1 MVEQDFRKVKVGGS
15 IPLIGLKTMARLRE
29 ALRNRNFFLLWI
41 GQIIS
46 QLGDRLGQMAL
57 IAFVYLRAPGSSMQI
72 AKILSFTIIPVFLI
86 GPLAGVYVDRWDRR
100 RTMYICDFM
109 RSLLVLAIPLFLFY
123 TKNLAPIYLIIFIT
137 FSIGRFFVPAKL
149 SILPDLVD
157 NKSLL
162 VANSLINTSGMIA
175 AVLGF
180 GISGVL
186 VEKLGAKSGFY
197 LNSLTFL
204 VSGLFIFLISKKF
217 AAGVSF
223 EEVSKEIVE
232 VIRKSVFQE
241 IKEGVIYF
249 IRNKDI
255 RFTAGIIFALWSA
268 LGSVYVVIIVF
279 VQKTLHSATKD
290 IGLLVM
296 FLGLGLFLGSLV
308 YGKFGQRVSHYK
320 TIFVSLISSGIMLI
334 LFAIGIYYYPS
345 FMLAAFLALC
355 LGLIVAPIMIAS
367 NTIIHNV
374 SDNGMLGKIFSS
386 LEIVM
391 HLGFILFMFISSML
405 AERFSHVLILVI
417 VGCLLSLLGLL
428 SLSLNRRVAWL
439 D

>member
-1 MVEQDFRKVKVGGS
+1 MSRFREV
-15 IPLIGLKTMARLRE
+15 LK
-29 ALRNRNFFLLWI
+29 NRNFFLLWF

-57 IAFVYLRAPGSSMQI
+57 IAFVYLRAPGSTLQI
-72 AKILSFTIIPVFLI
+72 AKILSFTIIPVFII

-100 RTMYICDFM
+100 RTMYFCDLM
-109 RSLLVLAIPLFLFY
+109 RSLLMLAIPLFLFY
-123 TKNLAPIYLIIFIT
+123 SKNLAPIYLIIFIA

-149 SILPDLVD
+149 SIIPDLVE

-162 VANSLINTSGMIA
+162 VANTLINTSGMIA

-186 VEKLGAKSGFY
+186 VEKLGARSGFY

-204 VSGLFIFLISKKF
+204 VSGTFIFLISKRF
-217 AAGVSF
+217 TAQTSL
-223 EEVSKEIVE
+223 EEVGKEIVE

-241 IKEGVIYF
+241 VKEGVLYF
-249 IRNKDI
+249 IQKKDI
-255 RFTAGIIFALWSA
+255 RFTAAIIFALWSA

-290 IGLLVM
+290 LGLLVM
-296 FLGLGLFLGSLV
+296 FLGIGLFLGSLI
-308 YGKFGQRVSHYK
+308 YGKFGQRISHYK
-320 TIFVSLISSGIMLI
+320 IIFISLVASGIMLM
-334 LFAIGIYYYPS
+334 LFALGIYYFPF
-345 FMLAAFLALC
+345 FMLAALLALC
-355 LGLIVAPIMIAS
+355 LGLIVSPIMIAS

-374 SDNGMLGKIFSS
+374 SDNEMLGKIFSS
-386 LEIVM
+386 LEIIM

-405 AERFSHVLILVI
+405 AERFSHLLILVI
-417 VGCLLSLLGLL
+417 VGCLLSLLGLT
-428 SLSLNRRVAWL
+428 SLFLNRKVAWL

>member
-1 MVEQDFRKVKVGGS
+1 
-15 IPLIGLKTMARLRE
+15 MARFRE
-29 ALRNRNFFLLWI
+29 VLKNRNFFLLWI

-46 QLGDRLGQMAL
+46 QMGDRLGQMAL
-57 IAFVYLRAPGSSMQI
+57 IGFVYLRSPGSTLQI

-100 RTMYICDFM
+100 KTMYICDFL

-123 TKNLAPIYLIIFIT
+123 SKNLAPIYLLIFIA

-149 SILPDLVD
+149 SIIPDLVD
-157 NKSLL
+157 NKDLL
-162 VANSLINTSGMIA
+162 VANTLINTSGMIA

-204 VSGLFIFLISKKF
+204 VSAAFIFLISKKF
-217 AAGVSF
+217 TAAVSI
-223 EEVSKEIVE
+223 EEVGKEIVE

-241 IKEGVIYF
+241 IKEGILYF
-249 IRNKDI
+249 IHTKDI
-255 RFTAGIIFALWSA
+255 RFTAAIIFALWSA

-290 IGLLVM
+290 LGLLVM
-296 FLGLGLFLGSLV
+296 FLGIGLFLGSLV

-320 TIFVSLISSGIMLI
+320 IIFVSLVLSGIMLTI
-334 LFAIGIYYYPS
+334 FALGIHYFPN
-345 FMLAAFLALC
+345 FLLAALLALC
-355 LGLIVAPIMIAS
+355 LGLIISPIMIAS

-374 SDNGMLGKIFSS
+374 SDNEMLGKIFSS

-391 HLGFILFMFISSML
+391 HLGFLLFMFISSIL
-405 AERFSHVLILVI
+405 AEKFSPLLILVI
-417 VGCLLSLLGLL
+417 VGSLLSLLGLV
-428 SLSLNRRVAWL
+428 SLFLNRKVAWL

>member
-1 MVEQDFRKVKVGGS
+1 MPRFRKV
-15 IPLIGLKTMARLRE
+15 LK
-29 ALRNRNFFLLWI
+29 NRNFFLLWA
-41 GQIIS
+41 GQIVS

-57 IAFVYLRAPGSSMQI
+57 IAFVYLRAPGSTLQI
-72 AKILSFTIIPVFLI
+72 AKILSFTIIPVFII

-100 RTMYICDFM
+100 RTMYFCDLM
-109 RSLLVLAIPLFLFY
+109 RSLLMLAIPLFLFY
-123 TKNLAPIYLIIFIT
+123 SKNLAPIYLIIFIA
-137 FSIGRFFVPAKL
+137 FSIGRFFIPAKL
-149 SILPDLVD
+149 SIIPDLVD

-197 LNSLTFL
+197 LNALTFL

-217 AAGVSF
+217 SATVSF
-223 EEVSKEIVE
+223 EEVGKEIVE

-241 IKEGVIYF
+241 IKEGVVYF

-255 RFTAGIIFALWSA
+255 RFTAAIIFALWSA

-290 IGLLVM
+290 LGLLVM

-308 YGKFGQRVSHYK
+308 YGKFGHRVSHYK
-320 TIFVSLISSGIMLI
+320 IIFASLVSSGIMLT
-334 LFAIGIYYYPS
+334 LFALGIYYYPC

-374 SDNGMLGKIFSS
+374 SDNEMLGKIFSS
-386 LEIVM
+386 LEILM
-391 HLGFILFMFISSML
+391 HLGFILFMFISSIL
-405 AERFSHVLILVI
+405 AERFSHLLILVV
-417 VGCLLSLLGLL
+417 VGSLLSLLGLV
-428 SLSLNRRVAWL
+428 SLFLNRKVAWL

>member
-1 MVEQDFRKVKVGGS
+1 MAKFREV
-15 IPLIGLKTMARLRE
+15 LK
-29 ALRNRNFFLLWI
+29 NRNFFLLWS
-41 GQIIS
+41 GQILA

-57 IAFVYLRAPGSSMQI
+57 IAFVYLRAPGSTLQI

-100 RTMYICDFM
+100 RTMYVCDFL
-109 RSLLVLAIPLFLFY
+109 RSLLIFTIPLFLFY
-123 TKNLAPIYLIIFIT
+123 TKSLGPVYLIIFIS

-149 SILPDLVD
+149 SIIPDLVD
-157 NKSLL
+157 KKDLL
-162 VANSLINTSGMIA
+162 VANTLINTSGMIA

-204 VSGLFIFLISKKF
+204 VSAVFIFLISKKF
-217 AAGVSF
+217 VASASL
-223 EEVSKEIVE
+223 EEISKEIVE
-232 VIRKSVFQE
+232 VIRKSVLQE
-241 IKEGVIYF
+241 VKEGIFYF
-249 IRNKDI
+249 IRKKDI

-268 LGSVYVVIIVF
+268 LGAVYVVVIVF

-290 IGLLVM
+290 LGLLVM
-296 FLGLGLFLGSLV
+296 FLGIGLFLGSLI

-320 TIFVSLISSGIMLI
+320 IIFACLVASGIMLI
-334 LFAIGIYYYPS
+334 IFALGIHYYPN
-345 FMLAAFLALC
+345 FIIAAFLALC
-355 LGLIVAPIMIAS
+355 LGLIIAPIMIAS

-374 SDNGMLGKIFSS
+374 SDNEMLGKIFSS

-391 HLGFILFMFISSML
+391 HLGFLSFMFISSVL
-405 AERFSHVLILVI
+405 AEKFSHVLILVI
-417 VGCLLSLLGLL
+417 VGCLLSLLGLA
-428 SLSLNRRVAWL
+428 SLIFNRKVAWL

>member
-1 MVEQDFRKVKVGGS
+1 
-15 IPLIGLKTMARLRE
+15 
-29 ALRNRNFFLLWI
+29 
-41 GQIIS
+41 
-46 QLGDRLGQMAL
+46 MAL
-57 IAFVYLRAPGSSMQI
+57 IAFVYLRAPGSTMQI

-123 TKNLAPIYLIIFIT
+123 TKNLAPIYLIIFIA

-149 SILPDLVD
+149 SILPDLVE

-217 AAGVSF
+217 SAGVSF
-223 EEVSKEIVE
+223 GEVSKEIVE

-255 RFTAGIIFALWSA
+255 RWTAGIIFALWSA

-279 VQKTLHSATKD
+279 VQKTLHSKTKD
-290 IGLLVM
+290 IGLLAM

-308 YGKFGQRVSHYK
+308 YGKFGHRVSHYK
-320 TIFVSLISSGIMLI
+320 IIFVSLISSGIMLI
-334 LFAIGIYYYPS
+334 LFALGIYYYPS

-355 LGLIVAPIMIAS
+355 LGLIIAPIMIAS

-374 SDNGMLGKIFSS
+374 SDNEMLGKIFSS

-405 AERFSHVLILVI
+405 AERFSHLLILVI
-417 VGCLLSLLGLL
+417 VGCLLSLLGLV
-428 SLSLNRRVAWL
+428 SVFLNRKVAWL